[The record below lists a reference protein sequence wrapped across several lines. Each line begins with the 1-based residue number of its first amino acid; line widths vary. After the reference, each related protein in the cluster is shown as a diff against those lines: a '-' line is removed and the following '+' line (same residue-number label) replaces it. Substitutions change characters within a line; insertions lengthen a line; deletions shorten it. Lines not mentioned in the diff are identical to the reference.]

1 MGGCSGWI
9 RCKYRSGPH
18 PRAGLNPPV
27 AGRLLYNA
35 SLSGSIP
42 AGICAKNVDLHENQ
56 FDSAPAMANCTELR
70 TLDLSNNSL
79 AALPSTLPSDLTHL
93 YVNANPLNVT
103 VSALSQSLHG
113 TDLAALDVQFLNVPL
128 FWNYINHGEGCL
140 GSCDGPRVAAPRM
153 CALGPNA
160 PPCQWTIH
168 LYDAWD
174 QPCHVGGMAHNLSL
188 GLGCHDGFDSCT
200 HRADIVDQRDGTFL
214 ATVGAGWIPKQGSYA
229 FRFFRQGVEFKPAY
243 ASGESYPP
251 SGYDTLRTVQ
261 FTPRTDCPQHAEPDV
276 TGLHCSCKTGYEAE
290 RTTSNSTLACR
301 RRCENGHVPGLN
313 NTCICPSRSY
323 DPSVVGVLHCAASEW
338 SEPEPAPVS
347 PRCDSCPECATC
359 EDGRTTLKPGW
370 RFANEDFR
378 TAFRCPY
385 AEINDTNA
393 TCPSMALPVVV
404 QPPCRGNHTGELC
417 AVCQPRFTRHASS
430 DNRCERCSDASYSEA
445 VFGIPTGWLVVAT
458 LAVVLALGALLWF
471 ARERIR
477 SAKGLVWTHARILL
491 GWAQVISL
499 LSGVLDIVYP
509 PHARTAL
516 SAASLAVADLR
527 GVVRL
532 DCLGWTFQAKWFTL
546 VLGVPGALLLLI
558 TGYFVYR
565 HRTQRLA
572 AKAEAVA
579 ACFFVA
585 MLLCVPSPLRDSS
598 RCEVVRAQIPAAV
611 VDDLLRA
618 PVPTPGSG
626 DVGARG
632 RLQHRLHRRELPADE
647 GPRVDPGRAGAGGLP
662 AVAAGLARAAVD
674 ARNGG
679 PGRPPARDVRLLR
692 RRLPPRLLVLR
703 GTCALPRRPREWLTP
718 APRSRWTCCGSWR

>member
-1 MGGCSGWI
+1 
-9 RCKYRSGPH
+9 
-18 PRAGLNPPV
+18 
-27 AGRLLYNA
+27 
-35 SLSGSIP
+35 
-42 AGICAKNVDLHENQ
+42 
-56 FDSAPAMANCTELR
+56 MADCTKLR

-79 AALPSTLPSDLTHL
+79 AALPATLPPGLTHL
-93 YVNANPLNVT
+93 YVNANPLAIN
-103 VSALSQSLHG
+103 VSALSQSLQG
-113 TDLAALDVQFLNVPL
+113 TDLAALDVQFLNAPL
-128 FWNYINHGEGCL
+128 IMRGWNNGNYDDCL
-140 GSCDGPRVAAPRM
+140 AGQDYCAGPRVAAPGT

-200 HRADIVDQRDGTFL
+200 QRAAMVDQRDGTFL
-214 ATVGAGWIPKQGSYA
+214 ATVEAHWIPKQGSYD
-229 FRFFRQGVEFKPAY
+229 FRFFRQGVEFEPDEAPGTGPAPFY
-243 ASGESYPP
+243 N
-251 SGYDTLRTVQ
+251 TLRTVE
-261 FTPRTDCPQHAEPDV
+261 FTARTDCPQHAEPDG
-276 TGLHCSCKTGYEAE
+276 TGVHCSCKTGYEAE
-290 RTTSNSTLACR
+290 GTSNSTLACR
-301 RRCENGHVPGLN
+301 RRCEHGHVPGSN

-323 DPSVVGVLHCAASEW
+323 DPAVVGVLHCAASEW

-347 PRCDSCPECATC
+347 PRCDPCPECATC
-359 EDGRTTLKPGW
+359 EDGRTELKSGW
-370 RFANEDFR
+370 RFANGDFH

-430 DNRCERCSDASYSEA
+430 DNRCERCSDDSYSEA
-445 VFGIPTGWLVVAT
+445 VFGISTAWLVVVT

-477 SAKGLVWTHARILL
+477 SAKALVWTHARILL

-516 SAASLAVADLR
+516 SAASLAAADLR

-532 DCLGWTFQAKWFTL
+532 DCLGWTFQGKWFAL

-558 TGYFVYR
+558 AGYFIYR
-565 HRTQRLA
+565 HRTQRRA

-585 MLLCVPSPLRDSS
+585 MLLCVPSSNCDSS
-598 RCEVVRAQIPAAV
+598 RCESFRP
-611 VDDLLRA
+611 
-618 PVPTPGSG
+618 
-626 DVGARG
+626 
-632 RLQHRLHRRELPADE
+632 
-647 GPRVDPGRAGAGGLP
+647 RAGT
-662 AVAAGLARAAVD
+662 RSC
-674 ARNGG
+674 
-679 PGRPPARDVRLLR
+679 R
-692 RRLPPRLLVLR
+692 RRSSPRCGAGAWV
-703 GTCALPRRPREWLTP
+703 RRRRCSRSTTASS
-718 APRSRWTCCGSWR
+718 APTRASCR